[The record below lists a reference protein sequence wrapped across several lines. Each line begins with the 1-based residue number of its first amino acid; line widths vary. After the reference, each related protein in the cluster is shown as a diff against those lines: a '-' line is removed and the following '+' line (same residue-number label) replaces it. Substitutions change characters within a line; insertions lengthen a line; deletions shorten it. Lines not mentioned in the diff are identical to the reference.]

1 MNSRESGADL
11 WRGSVSLLFSCLSGN
26 GLLRTLRGFAIG
38 RIFTGIHPAPLMR
51 LRQRADFR
59 VNSSEA
65 AYTAFS
71 VDRSFGKIRLPPL
84 FADERVF
91 EAVCSI
97 V

>member
-65 AYTAFS
+65 AYSAFS

-91 EAVCSI
+91 AAVCSI

>member
-1 MNSRESGADL
+1 MAGK
-11 WRGSVSLLFSCLSGN
+11 CLSAVFV
-26 GLLRTLRGFAIG
+26 LVRKRSAPDAAGFVRG
-38 RIFTGIHPAPLMR
+38 RIFTGIHPAPFMR

-84 FADERVF
+84 FADQRVF
-91 EAVCSI
+91 AAVCSI

>member
-38 RIFTGIHPAPLMR
+38 RIFTRIHPAPLMR

-91 EAVCSI
+91 AAVCSI

>member
-1 MNSRESGADL
+1 MNSRESGAGL
-11 WRGSVSLLFSCLSGN
+11 WPGSVSLLFLCLSGN

-38 RIFTGIHPAPLMR
+38 RIFTGIHPAPFMR
-51 LRQRADFR
+51 FRQRADFR

-84 FADERVF
+84 FADQRVF
-91 EAVCSI
+91 AAVCSI

>member
-38 RIFTGIHPAPLMR
+38 RIFTGLHPAPLMR

-91 EAVCSI
+91 AAVCSI